1 MDGIVP
7 CLHRGPTM
15 KKILLLGIVS
25 TIAVS
30 PAAYAAQPA
39 ESGAGLS
46 ASDNASSFQRGDKR
60 KGDWVRGQGAVNRDD
75 SAGRDRRSAQ
85 DGQRSERREEQRGN
99 WNQSQQQ
106 GQQWS
111 RDEERRR
118 GDDSG
123 RRDGDGRNWNR
134 GDDDNRRWEGR
145 RDDGNRNEG
154 RWQDRRDDDYRRNDR
169 RDDNRRWEG
178 RRDDDRRW
186 SDNRRYDRR
195 DNDRWDRGWRS
206 DRRYDWRGHRDRYRS
221 YYRPGRYYAP
231 YRNDHYRRFSIGIY
245 LGSPFYSNRY
255 WIADPW
261 YYRLPPAHGPY
272 RWVRYYDD
280 VLLIDV
286 RNGYVVDVIHDFFW

>member
-15 KKILLLGIVS
+15 KKILLFGIVS
-25 TIAVS
+25 TIGLS

-39 ESGAGLS
+39 QSAAAVS
-46 ASDNASSFQRGDKR
+46 ASDNASNFQRGENR
-60 KGDWVRGQGAVNRDD
+60 RGEWVRGQGRTNRDD
-75 SAGRDRRSAQ
+75 RVGRGQRSAQ
-85 DGQRSERREEQRGN
+85 DG
-99 WNQSQQQ
+99 
-106 GQQWS
+106 
-111 RDEERRR
+111 
-118 GDDSG
+118 
-123 RRDGDGRNWNR
+123 
-134 GDDDNRRWEGR
+134 
-145 RDDGNRNEG
+145 
-154 RWQDRRDDDYRRNDR
+154 
-169 RDDNRRWEG
+169 
-178 RRDDDRRW
+178 RRW

-195 DNDRWDRGWRS
+195 DNDRWDRGWRN

-221 YYRPGRYYAP
+221 YYRPGRYSAP
-231 YRNDHYRRFSIGIY
+231 YRNDHYRRFSIGIH